1 MNMKPK
7 LYFQSPVATRS
18 GYGDR
23 AREIARALLELRDEF
38 DIKFISMPWGGCP
51 VDALEYDDPL
61 NHAIKSHITFEQQL
75 PAPDVFIQ
83 LSIPNE
89 FMRAGTKYN
98 IGLTAGIETTLCAPE
113 WIEGLNRMDVTYVS
127 SQHAKHVFE
136 SCQFEKR
143 NQQTNQAEGVL
154 KLEKPVHVLS
164 EAVDI
169 EVFRKV
175 VNESSVTELLDEVK
189 ETFAFLFVGHW
200 LQGDAGSDR
209 KDIARMIQVF
219 CETFK
224 DKAPQN
230 KPALILKTSGA
241 TFSIMDREECLDKIR
256 KATAP
261 YGNKAPNVYLIHGDL
276 SNSEMNSLYNHKKV
290 SAMASF
296 THGEGFGRPLAEFG
310 MTGKPIIVSN
320 WSGHTD
326 FCDDETC
333 FMLPGELKEVPKDA
347 RNNWIIDQSQWFT
360 VNYQFAGKL
369 MKHVMDNY
377 KDCLKKST
385 KQSQRIRANFSY
397 EVLRDKVFTILRE
410 VKTKYG
416 AQPIQLQLPKLKKVG
431 EEAPKIQLPKLK
443 KITE

>member
-1 MNMKPK
+1 MKPK

-38 DIKFISMPWGGCP
+38 DIKFISMPWGQCP

-61 NHAIKSHITFEQQL
+61 YTDIKNHITHEPQL
-75 PAPDVFIQ
+75 PSPEVFIQ

-89 FMRAGTKYN
+89 FMRAGTRYN
-98 IGLTAGIETTLCAPE
+98 IGITAGIETTLCAPE

-127 SQHAKHVFE
+127 SNHSKQVFE
-136 SCQFEKR
+136 ACQYEKR

-164 EAVDI
+164 ESVDT
-169 EVFRKV
+169 EVFRKA
-175 VNESSVTELLDEVK
+175 VTESPVKEILDEVK
-189 ETFAFLFVGHW
+189 EQFAFLFVGHW
-200 LQGDAGSDR
+200 LQGDIGSDR
-209 KDIARMIQVF
+209 KDIGRTIQVF

-241 TFSIMDREECLDKIR
+241 TFSIIDREECLTKIR
-256 KATAP
+256 KLTEP
-261 YGNKAPNVYLIHGDL
+261 YGKKAPSVYLIHGDL
-276 SNSEMNSLYNHKKV
+276 SNEEMNTLYNHSKIK
-290 SAMASF
+290 AMISL

-310 MTGKPIIVSN
+310 MSGKPIIVSN

-333 FMLPGELKEVPKDA
+333 FMLPGELKDVPKDA
-347 RNNWIIDQSQWFT
+347 QNQWIVEQSQWF
-360 VNYQFAGKL
+360 VANYQFAGKM
-369 MKHVMDNY
+369 MKHVMENY
-377 KDCLKKST
+377 KDCIAKSV
-385 KQSQRIRANFSY
+385 KQSQRIRNNFSY
-397 EVLRDKVFTILRE
+397 TVLRDKIETILKD

-416 AQPIQLQLPKLKKVG
+416 AQSVQLQLPKLKKISST
-431 EEAPKIQLPKLK
+431 ADLPKIQLPKLK
-443 KITE
+443 KVTE